1 MDEPRDTRAQQASN
15 ILNSAAEMASNS
27 AAKMS
32 DAAQAAGQKAKD
44 TASALAGQAGE
55 HVKGVLNDQVNVGAD
70 LVGHVADSVRAAADT
85 LEQNSPQLASM
96 ARLAASGIDGFSD
109 RLRDRTVEDLYQE
122 ASDFARRQPAA
133 VFGMAALAGFFFF
146 RVVKADGRSNGYGEG
161 GYGEGYRGP
170 QGGYPGAQRD
180 YSGTQGG
187 YAGVQ
192 GGYAPTDERR
202 HGV

>member
-1 MDEPRDTRAQQASN
+1 MDKPRDTRAQQASN
-15 ILNSAAEMASNS
+15 VLHSAAEMASDS
-27 AAKMS
+27 ASRVS
-32 DAAQAAGQKAKD
+32 DAAQAAGQKAKE

-55 HVKGVLNDQVNVGAD
+55 HVKGVFKDQVNVGAD

-85 LEQNSPQLASM
+85 LQPNSPQLASM
-96 ARLAASGIDGFSD
+96 ARLAASGIDDFSD
-109 RLRDRTVEDLYQE
+109 RLRDRRIEDLYQE

-146 RVVKADGRSNGYGEG
+146 RVVKADSRSSDYGA
-161 GYGEGYRGP
+161 GE
-170 QGGYPGAQRD
+170 GGYPGAQRG
-180 YSGTQGG
+180 YSGTPGG

>member
-1 MDEPRDTRAQQASN
+1 MVARVANLLSFHAACIVARARRAPRAIPARVRNQSYYRRVCWLHSEEASMDEPRDTRAQQASN

-85 LEQNSPQLASM
+85 LEPNSPQLASM

-109 RLRDRTVEDLYQE
+109 RLRDRTVE
-122 ASDFARRQPAA
+122 
-133 VFGMAALAGFFFF
+133 
-146 RVVKADGRSNGYGEG
+146 
-161 GYGEGYRGP
+161 
-170 QGGYPGAQRD
+170 
-180 YSGTQGG
+180 
-187 YAGVQ
+187 
-192 GGYAPTDERR
+192 
-202 HGV
+202 